1 MHQGLKCL
9 TIKLLEKIFGS
20 KIYKQLFRFNIKSA
34 IKKLINW
41 TSLKLI
47 KVAMLKV
54 KRDRKATYQ

>member
-9 TIKLLEKIFGS
+9 TIKLLEKIIGS

-47 KVAMLKV
+47 KIAMLKV